1 MINRPN
7 NWNDVQEVT
16 ERQKLPLGAY
26 VCRVKKT
33 AIQSNAYGDQLCILF
48 DIIEGDHKGYYAA
61 EYAAN
66 QNQDKKWKGVLRQWL
81 PLDNGSQQD
90 EWTKS
95 ALKGMVS
102 NFEKSNPGYQW
113 NWDENSL
120 VGKLIGILYRNEE
133 WEYEGKTGWTAKP
146 FRAISIDSVRNGDF
160 TLPKDRPLKKEE
172 TSYTV
177 PTYNVPTQNYQ
188 ANTYNTNSFVVEDD
202 DIPF

>member
-7 NWNDVQEVT
+7 NWNDVKEIT

-26 VCRVKKT
+26 VCRVKKV

-48 DIIEGDHKGYYAA
+48 DIIEGDYKGYYAA

-120 VGKLIGILYRNEE
+120 AGKIIGILYRNEE
-133 WEYEGKTGWTAKP
+133 WEYEGKTGWASKP
-146 FRAISIDSVRNGDF
+146 FRAISVDAVRSGDF
-160 TLPKDRPLKKEE
+160 TLPKDRHLKKEE
-172 TSYTV
+172 TGFV
-177 PTYNVPTQNYQ
+177 APAYNVATQNYP
-188 ANTYNTNSFVVEDD
+188 AGTYNSNDYEDD
-202 DIPF
+202 EDMPF